1 MVSYDSI
8 PHAELMKSVARRIS
22 DGAVL
27 GLMKRWLTA
36 PVEET
41 DDRGRTHR
49 TTRNKDQGRGVPQG
63 APISPLLS
71 NLYMRRFVLGWKVLG
86 HEGRLDAHGN
96 RHRKRT
102 HLGAEKGPTCAR
114 LYPAGKVAGT
124 THLVFPFRLLMDS
137 LKR

>member
-1 MVSYDSI
+1 MSYRPLTDWERRVILRLLTERPFAGREELLAQLNEAAARSI
-8 PHAELMKSVARRIS
+8 
-22 DGAVL
+22 
-27 GLMKRWLTA
+27 
-36 PVEET
+36 
-41 DDRGRTHR
+41 
-49 TTRNKDQGRGVPQG
+49 
-63 APISPLLS
+63 
-71 NLYMRRFVLGWKVLG
+71 
-86 HEGRLDAHGN
+86 GN